1 MAQHR
6 QVNIAPAGPEDLPE
20 ILVLQKLAFQSE
32 AERYNDYTL
41 PPLTQT
47 LEEVQ
52 ADFEKMI
59 FLKASVDGRI
69 VGSVRAYAKGETCF
83 ISRLAVHPDFQRR
96 GIGMQLMKAIE
107 SHFRQVRR
115 FELFTGHASAPA
127 LNLYRKL
134 GYTEFRRKEMST
146 HILVFLEK
154 DVFSDSAL

>member
-1 MAQHR
+1 MTHW

-20 ILVLQKLAFQSE
+20 ILALQKLAFQSE
-32 AERYNDYTL
+32 AERYDDYTL

-47 LEEVQ
+47 LEEMQ

-69 VGSVRAYAKGETCF
+69 VGSVRAYAKEGTCF
-83 ISRLAVHPDFQRR
+83 ISRLVVHPDFQHR
-96 GIGMQLMKAIE
+96 GIGTQLMKAIE
-107 SHFRQVRR
+107 AHFRGIRR
-115 FELFTGHASAPA
+115 FELFTGHASVPA

-146 HILVFLEK
+146 HILVFLGK
-154 DVFSDSAL
+154 DVLSDAAL